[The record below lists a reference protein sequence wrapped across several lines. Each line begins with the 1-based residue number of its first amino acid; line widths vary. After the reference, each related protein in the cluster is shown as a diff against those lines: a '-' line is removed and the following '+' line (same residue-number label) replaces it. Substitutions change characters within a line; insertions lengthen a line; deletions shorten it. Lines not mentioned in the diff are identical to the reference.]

1 MFGRILFGPV
11 LLAIICLSGA
21 GLQAAGVLSIGHR
34 GNSLFAP
41 ENTLA
46 SFAAAQGKADLVET
60 DGRLSADGVLVIMHD
75 ATVDRTTD
83 GTGTIGSQTVAQL
96 KLLDAGSWFSSAFIG
111 ERIPTMEE
119 MITNTVPFATPL
131 IEQKDGPATAYVDE
145 LRRLNA
151 VTNVILQSFDWNFLA
166 AVHALEPAVRL
177 GALGSGTFTT
187 AILTNII
194 NSGATIVAWEKTSV
208 TPTVLNQV
216 HGAGLKLFVWT
227 VDSGTE
233 IQQFINLGVDGI
245 ISNDPATVKGLQQPP
260 PTNAPAY
267 LGDRLVAYWK
277 MDDGLTNAFTTTV
290 ADSKGSNAGA
300 LVRND
305 GASHWFTEPLAKLD
319 GCLKLEGLNAFV
331 TLPQTADLDINTNQF
346 TLSAWVR
353 LQNLPAQLAAS
364 FGAIFDS
371 TNDCYVLYLDKAN
384 NELRF
389 KVTTASGHAARPG
402 IPASSLQTNQWLH
415 VVATFDGQAY
425 PASGEAVIYLNGV
438 EMDSHIGNDGGG
450 GTGLTGN
457 VKAGQL
463 AGLGREGWVGANYFT
478 GYVDDVAIW
487 KRALTAAEV
496 QQVFAAGQAGES
508 LGDLLRLPTSLI
520 QFVSASKATGDGGI
534 EIVFTN
540 LGSWNSFRLLRA
552 TQLAGPYQ
560 AVEGVN
566 AVALGGGQYRFNYS
580 PTAGGP
586 EYFRIEGR

>member
-1 MFGRILFGPV
+1 MLGRIFVWPV
-11 LLAIICLSGA
+11 LLGIICLSGA
-21 GLQAAGVLSIGHR
+21 GSEAAQVLSIAHR

-46 SFAAAQGKADLVET
+46 AFAAAQGKADLVET
-60 DGRLSADGVLVIMHD
+60 DGRLSADAVLVIMHD

-83 GTGTIGSQTVAQL
+83 GTGPVGSQTVAQL
-96 KLLDAGSWFSSAFIG
+96 KLLDAGSWFSTDFIG
-111 ERIPTMEE
+111 ERIPTLEE
-119 MITNTVPFATPL
+119 MITNTVSFATPL
-131 IEQKDGPATAYVDE
+131 IERKDGPASAYVDE

-177 GALGSGTFTT
+177 GALGSGTFTSAT
-187 AILTNII
+187 LTNIT
-194 NSGATIVAWEKTSV
+194 NSGATMVAWEKGAV
-208 TPTVLNQV
+208 TPAVVSLVQ
-216 HGAGLKLFVWT
+216 GAGLTLFVWT
-227 VDSGTE
+227 VDSSAE

-260 PTNAPAY
+260 ATNAPTH

-277 MDDGLTNAFTTTV
+277 MDDGLTDPFATTV
-290 ADSKGSNAGA
+290 ADSRGGNVGS

-305 GASHWFTEPLAKLD
+305 GASHWFNQPLAKLG
-319 GCLKLEGLNAFV
+319 GCVKLEGLNAYV

-346 TLSAWVR
+346 TLSAWVH
-353 LQNLPAQLAAS
+353 LLNLPSQLATS

-389 KVTTASGHAARPG
+389 KLTTVNNHAARPG
-402 IPASSLQTNQWLH
+402 IPASFLQTNQWLH
-415 VVATFDGQAY
+415 VAATFDGQAY

-438 EMDSHIGNDGGG
+438 EMDSHFGNDGGG

-463 AGLGREGWVGANYFT
+463 AAMGREGLVGGNYFT

-487 KRALTAAEV
+487 KRALNPFEV
-496 QQVFAAGQAGES
+496 AQLYQAGQAGES
-508 LGDLLRLPTSLI
+508 LGDLLRQPTTLI
-520 QFVSASKATGDGGI
+520 QFVSTRQTMPGGGV
-534 EIVFTN
+534 EIVFAN
-540 LGSWNSFRLLRA
+540 LGPWTSFRLLRA
-552 TQLAGPYQ
+552 SQLAGPFQ
-560 AVEGVN
+560 AVAGLIPVP
-566 AVALGGGQYRFNYS
+566 LGGGTHRFTYTPATS
-580 PTAGGP
+580 GP
-586 EYFRIEGR
+586 EYYRIEGR